1 MKFVRQA
8 KKYFGVPYARKYW
21 TSEGENS
28 EYFDECWLCCADLCA
43 AKDPASEIFLYADDS
58 KIYKVIR
65 NESDQQK
72 LQSVMNLVKIYLM
85 SGFLN

>member
-1 MKFVRQA
+1 
-8 KKYFGVPYARKYW
+8 
-21 TSEGENS
+21 
-28 EYFDECWLCCADLCA
+28 LCA

-72 LQSVMNLVKIYLM
+72 LQSVMNLVKNWSDEWILK
-85 SGFLN
+85 LNIDKCKTVSYCLKHIIDTHYHIRRD

>member
-1 MKFVRQA
+1 MMMIML
-8 KKYFGVPYARKYW
+8 P
-21 TSEGENS
+21 E
-28 EYFDECWLCCADLCA
+28 LCA
-43 AKDPASEIFLYADDS
+43 AKDPKSAIFFYADDS

-72 LQSVMNLVKIYLM
+72 LRSVMNLVKNWSD